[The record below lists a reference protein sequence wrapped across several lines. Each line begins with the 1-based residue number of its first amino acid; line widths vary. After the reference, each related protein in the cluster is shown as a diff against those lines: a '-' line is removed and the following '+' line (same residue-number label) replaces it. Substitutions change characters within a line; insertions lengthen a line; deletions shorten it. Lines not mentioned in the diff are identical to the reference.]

1 LSGIEPT
8 LLEDNAEFQL
18 VRDNLGRRT
27 KLCKASGTVPLPLDY
42 PVKTMDD
49 WLRIKPWYEFKEE
62 RVDREK
68 LRKIRKSQDQGSLTI
83 VGMLGGFDEPRQ
95 LLGEEEL
102 CVSYYEQPEMIDDML
117 ATFTDTALRVLERV
131 VEVFPVDCLFAHED
145 LAGKSGPLVG
155 PKQIQRFIKPY
166 YRRIWD
172 FLRNNGTRIFSQDSD
187 GMMDPVID
195 DFLDCGVNV
204 FFPFEPGAGMDMVRS
219 RRKYGKSFAIKGGID
234 KYALMGSKEEIR
246 KELEYKLCDT
256 MRGGGTIFCLDHR
269 IPNGVPIENYRYY
282 VKTGR
287 EILGLPV
294 EQRGAFMWMAF

>member
-1 LSGIEPT
+1 
-8 LLEDNAEFQL
+8 
-18 VRDNLGRRT
+18 
-27 KLCKASGTVPLPLDY
+27 
-42 PVKTMDD
+42 VKTEDD

-62 RVDREK
+62 RVNVEK
-68 LRKIRKSQDQGSLTI
+68 LLEMKKAQERGSLTI
-83 VGMLGGFDEPRQ
+83 VGMLGGYDEPMQ

-102 CVSYYEQPEMIDDML
+102 CVAYYDRPELIVDML
-117 ATFTDTALRVLERV
+117 ATFADTALRVLERV
-131 VEVFPVDCLFAHED
+131 VEIFPVDCLFAHED

-155 PKQIQRFIKPY
+155 PSQIQEFIRPY

-172 FLRNNGTRIFSQDSD
+172 FLRGNGTRLFSQDSD

-195 DFLDCGVNV
+195 DFLACGVNV

-219 RRKYGKSFAIKGGID
+219 RKKHGKAFAIKGGID
-234 KYALMGSKEEIR
+234 KYTLMRSKEDIR
-246 KELEYKLCDT
+246 KELEYKMGDT

-287 EILGLPV
+287 EILGMPT
-294 EQRGAFMWMAF
+294 EQRGDFMWMAF